1 MPESIP
7 MLMEMQPQ
15 IGQGSFEQKSVFSFF
30 LPEFTPPGMGAG
42 LVAPESM
49 VLHGSN
55 ILGLLDSYY
64 STVKFGIVEC
74 HGMNSFSSWGHVSGF
89 ISLFMYTSLKSEVY
103 CNSPTCNS
111 LPLPLY
117 LLYKQLYPFS
127 CPDTEGD
134 TSSSPARI
142 SYQPTSNTLDGIIDE
157 LDLLL
162 TAGRLQGSD
171 NRVLIR
177 STIEPMMGD
186 IGKATRAAQQLILS
200 TPEHHSTNLPKKI
213 TTTREIG
220 GQISSVMPKASYK
233 AVVVLMLLGGCD
245 SFNMLVPTGQCLSS
259 DSYEEYLTARG
270 EHAISKENL
279 LTITSSGQACTEFG
293 INSHLPI
300 LADLYNSSEAV
311 FFANTGSIAKLAT
324 KNEDYKGGVN
334 YHLFAHNSMQ
344 DVFYRG
350 VSAVFCML

>member
-117 LLYKQLYPFS
+117 LLYN
-127 CPDTEGD
+127 
-134 TSSSPARI
+134 
-142 SYQPTSNTLDGIIDE
+142 SYILSAALIQRVILALP
-157 LDLLL
+157 
-162 TAGRLQGSD
+162 LQG
-171 NRVLIR
+171 
-177 STIEPMMGD
+177 
-186 IGKATRAAQQLILS
+186 
-200 TPEHHSTNLPKKI
+200 
-213 TTTREIG
+213 
-220 GQISSVMPKASYK
+220 
-233 AVVVLMLLGGCD
+233 
-245 SFNMLVPTGQCLSS
+245 
-259 DSYEEYLTARG
+259 YLT
-270 EHAISKENL
+270 S
-279 LTITSSGQACTEFG
+279 
-293 INSHLPI
+293 LP
-300 LADLYNSSEAV
+300 
-311 FFANTGSIAKLAT
+311 AT
-324 KNEDYKGGVN
+324 LWME
-334 YHLFAHNSMQ
+334 
-344 DVFYRG
+344 
-350 VSAVFCML
+350 